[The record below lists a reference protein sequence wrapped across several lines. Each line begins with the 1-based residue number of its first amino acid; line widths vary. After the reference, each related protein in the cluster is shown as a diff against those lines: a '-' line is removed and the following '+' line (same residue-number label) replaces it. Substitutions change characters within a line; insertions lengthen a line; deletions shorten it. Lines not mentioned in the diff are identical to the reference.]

1 MAKGCTKIL
10 NSNMSLYLYG
20 SLCHQPC
27 FALLHK
33 VNEHAWNTFLCSRHP
48 RAAVS
53 VTGGTRCSLPPAVSV
68 PDSEQHSMTRSR
80 CLLPPAVSVPD
91 GSKQRVANAVCSKRC
106 LLPSAYEAHTLK
118 TSPVAAALCPLF
130 RFNIINISALSRRS
144 EATRSDPA
152 LPWQSRPAEF
162 WLRAAASRCGPAA
175 GVERRRRKR
184 AT

>member
-68 PDSEQHSMTRSR
+68 PDSEQHSLTRSR

-106 LLPSAYEAHTLK
+106 LLPSAYEPHTHSK
-118 TSPVAAALCPLF
+118 PTPSPPPYVHYFASILSTYRLLPPL
-130 RFNIINISALSRRS
+130 RGDPVRPG
-144 EATRSDPA
+144 PA
-152 LPWQSRPAEF
+152 LAEPA
-162 WLRAAASRCGPAA
+162 
-175 GVERRRRKR
+175 RRVLAPGRG
-184 AT
+184 